1 MMLRPIHRL
10 TILLFV
16 ACLIGSGCVHRV
28 HLSVPETGT
37 TPSPIPANTQL
48 EVPFLAIEGAD
59 HMPGIPLLEW
69 PVQDLRQAITQYFTQ
84 RQTFTTIRTEP
95 ADLRLVVKAWLTLR
109 APDRYLYR
117 VHLESDV
124 SLPGQAPIKT
134 YAAEGEALGS
144 SVRWVTTSDQE
155 PIAAATAQA
164 LQQLATQIEADREA
178 FLNVLHH

>member
-1 MMLRPIHRL
+1 
-10 TILLFV
+10 
-16 ACLIGSGCVHRV
+16 
-28 HLSVPETGT
+28 
-37 TPSPIPANTQL
+37 
-48 EVPFLAIEGAD
+48 
-59 HMPGIPLLEW
+59 MPGIPLFEW

-144 SVRWVTTSDQE
+144 SVRWVTASDQE
-155 PIAAATAQA
+155 PIATATAQA